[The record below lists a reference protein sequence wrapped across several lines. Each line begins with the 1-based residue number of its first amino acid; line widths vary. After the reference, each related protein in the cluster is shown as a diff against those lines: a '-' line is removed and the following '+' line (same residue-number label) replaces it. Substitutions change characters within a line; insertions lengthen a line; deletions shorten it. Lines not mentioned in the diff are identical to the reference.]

1 MIFYSGATHYVRV
14 NSIMTFNGIIGQYS
28 TEDEAN
34 WYNWMPEGTSVT
46 IIDCT
51 TISSAIGLKAVKH
64 NADVGVWA
72 QNPDYPFPFAPF
84 IVTENPNNGPATQL
98 ITYALY
104 FPPVGNYRMNLKGGD
119 TPGDLNYDNKYKI
132 IIPDIPGAD
141 GNSSYDGSSLNFLL
155 PDGYPE
161 TQDPSLVEEPP
172 DLGGII
178 VTSGPSGVGAGIT
191 GGPNDTGITI
201 GTGGFGVETGGAGAG
216 TPDVPMIPTIIG
228 YNSNVLLVQFT
239 NSSIGDN
246 LNVYWDFG
254 DGFTSMEH
262 SPTHTY
268 SSVGIYQVSL
278 TVANSYGSNTS
289 YRVVQISSGAP
300 PSIGAE
306 TTGGNGIETGGNGI
320 ETGGNGIETGGT
332 STTFPPNTSVPQMV
346 IILQNDYP
354 YFEDLDRNGDGVINY
369 LDGVAIQNQNNDGRL
384 LELIGAAGAGAAA
397 IFNQWPHTTTTES
410 TATSFPPNTSVPQM
424 VVMLQ
429 NDYPYF
435 EDLDRNGDGVIN
447 YLDGVAIQNQNND
460 GRLLELIVAAG
471 AGAEAIFNQWPHSPT
486 GGY

>member
-1 MIFYSGATHYVRV
+1 
-14 NSIMTFNGIIGQYS
+14 
-28 TEDEAN
+28 
-34 WYNWMPEGTSVT
+34 
-46 IIDCT
+46 
-51 TISSAIGLKAVKH
+51 
-64 NADVGVWA
+64 
-72 QNPDYPFPFAPF
+72 
-84 IVTENPNNGPATQL
+84 
-98 ITYALY
+98 
-104 FPPVGNYRMNLKGGD
+104 
-119 TPGDLNYDNKYKI
+119 
-132 IIPDIPGAD
+132 
-141 GNSSYDGSSLNFLL
+141 
-155 PDGYPE
+155 
-161 TQDPSLVEEPP
+161 
-172 DLGGII
+172 
-178 VTSGPSGVGAGIT
+178 
-191 GGPNDTGITI
+191 I

-246 LNVYWDFG
+246 LNIYWDFG

-320 ETGGNGIETGGT
+320 ETGGT

-384 LELIGAAGAGAAA
+384 
-397 IFNQWPHTTTTES
+397 
-410 TATSFPPNTSVPQM
+410 
-424 VVMLQ
+424 
-429 NDYPYF
+429 
-435 EDLDRNGDGVIN
+435 
-447 YLDGVAIQNQNND
+447 
-460 GRLLELIVAAG
+460 
-471 AGAEAIFNQWPHSPT
+471 
-486 GGY
+486 